1 MLWQMVSAAGAAD
14 ILVVSSSADVVECL
28 LYFDAAM
35 AERSAAVTVRMLCQ
49 LVSAAGAADI
59 LVVSSSADVVE
70 FLLYFDAE
78 MA

>member
-1 MLWQMVSAAGAAD
+1 
-14 ILVVSSSADVVECL
+14 
-28 LYFDAAM
+28 M
-35 AERSAAVTVRMLCQ
+35 AVHMLCQ